1 MKLRDLIS
9 PDAVTAELK
18 SQDRDGVV
26 HELVD
31 LLIAAGK
38 ADAAMRDDL
47 VARVL
52 DREER
57 GSTGFGKG
65 VAVPH
70 VKHDQVNDMAAAI
83 GISPEG
89 VEFNALDKKP
99 VHSFILLLSP
109 GLRPDEHLHAMEAIF
124 KHLTQDGFRRFLKQA
139 TTPGE
144 VIALLD
150 EADSQQLS
158 A

>member
-1 MKLRDLIS
+1 MKLRDLV
-9 PDAVTAELK
+9 DNRAVTTELK
-18 SQDRDGVV
+18 SQDRDGVIN
-26 HELVD
+26 ELVD
-31 LLIAAGK
+31 LLISSGK
-38 ADAAMRDDL
+38 AEASMRDDL
-47 VARVL
+47 IARVME
-52 DREER
+52 REER

-70 VKHDQVNDMAAAI
+70 VKHDSVDTMAAAI
-83 GISPEG
+83 GISQEG

-124 KHLTQDGFRRFLKQA
+124 KHLTQDGFRKFLKQS
-139 TTPGE
+139 TTPAD
-144 VIALLD
+144 VLSLLD
-150 EADSQQLS
+150 EADSQQMS

>member
-1 MKLRDLIS
+1 MKLRDLVNEN
-9 PDAVTAELK
+9 AVTAELQ
-18 SQDRDGVV
+18 SQDRDGVIN
-26 HELVD
+26 ELVD
-31 LLIAAGK
+31 LLLKSGRAEES
-38 ADAAMRDDL
+38 MRDEL
-47 VARVL
+47 IARVKE
-52 DREER
+52 REER

-70 VKHDQVNDMAAAI
+70 VKHDSVQTMAAAI
-83 GISPEG
+83 GISQQG
-89 VEFNALDKKP
+89 VDFNALDKKP

-124 KHLTQDGFRRFLKQA
+124 KHLTQDGFRRFLKQSTSA
-139 TTPGE
+139 E
-144 VIALLD
+144 EIIALLD

>member
-1 MKLRDLIS
+1 MKLRDLVS
-9 PDAVTAELK
+9 PDAVTATLK
-18 SQDRDGVV
+18 SQQRDGVIE
-26 HELVD
+26 ELVD
-31 LLIAAGK
+31 LLINAGK
-38 ADAAMRDDL
+38 AEPAMRDDL
-47 VARVL
+47 IARVL
-52 DREER
+52 EREER

-70 VKHDQVNDMAAAI
+70 VKHDKVDTMAAAV

-139 TTPGE
+139 TSPGE

-150 EADSQQLS
+150 EADNQQLS